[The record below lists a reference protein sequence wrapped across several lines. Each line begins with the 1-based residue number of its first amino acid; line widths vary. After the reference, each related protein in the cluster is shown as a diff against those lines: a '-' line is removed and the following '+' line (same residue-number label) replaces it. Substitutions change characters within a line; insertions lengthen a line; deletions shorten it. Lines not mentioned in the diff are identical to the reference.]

1 MDWSI
6 DVTDWHTPKLPLL
19 DERVKIIWICNKR
32 ATLNAST
39 ASHLNET
46 PIRQQQITHTDVAI
60 VGAGIVGLTLA
71 CALRHSGLSVAVIEA
86 QSQAKTAAR
95 DRAYAFSPMSA
106 RIFQQLG
113 LWDQVGPYITHF
125 QRVRMSDADYGKAVN
140 FYPADSPVDA
150 VYYGAEHR
158 VLLKALQGLTA
169 NVHRVTTYYETTLVD
184 IKTTSV
190 DTQLTLEHD
199 GQQQILHTRLLVG
212 ADGARSQIRDYA
224 NIQTSGWAY
233 WQSCITT
240 VLAPAKSHQNT
251 AYEKFWPSGPFA
263 ILPIPGNRC
272 QIVWTAPHAE
282 AKALVNLSEQ
292 EFMAELRRRYGDD
305 MGELHMLKPPMI
317 FSVRLMQSH
326 RYVQPG
332 IALVGDAAHC
342 CHPVGGQGLNMGI
355 RDAAALAKIL
365 QVAHTRRESIGEMRV
380 LKRYERWR
388 RTENWLIL
396 AMTDLLN
403 RLFSNRILPLLW
415 LRRTGFWMIEHVIP
429 LKRMILRV
437 MTGFFGRQPIV

>member
-1 MDWSI
+1 MD
-6 DVTDWHTPKLPLL
+6 
-19 DERVKIIWICNKR
+19 
-32 ATLNAST
+32 AST
-39 ASHLNET
+39 VTYLNKT
-46 PIRQQQITHTDVAI
+46 ADQQADVAI

-71 CALRHSGLSVAVIEA
+71 CALRNSGLSVAVIEA
-86 QSQAKTAAR
+86 QRQTQTAAR

-140 FYPADSPVDA
+140 FYPTDSPADA
-150 VYYGAEHR
+150 VYYGAEHK
-158 VLLKALQGLTA
+158 VLMEALQGLASKVRRLTA
-169 NVHRVTTYYETTLVD
+169 YYETQLVD
-184 IKTTSV
+184 IQETATAIR
-190 DTQLTLEHD
+190 LTLDHN
-199 GQQQILHTRLLVG
+199 GQQQLLHTQLLVG
-212 ADGARSQIRDYA
+212 ADGARSKIRSYA
-224 NIQTSGWAY
+224 GIRTSGWAY

-240 VLAPAKSHQNT
+240 VLAPSKSHQNT
-251 AYEKFWPSGPFA
+251 AHEKFWPSGPFA

-272 QIVWTAPHAE
+272 QVVWTAPHDE
-282 AKALVNLSEQ
+282 AKAMAALPEQ
-292 EFMAELRRRYGDD
+292 DFMAKLQHRYGSD
-305 MGELHMLKPPMI
+305 MGELQMLKPPMT
-317 FSVRLMQSH
+317 FPVRLMQSH
-326 RYVQPG
+326 RYVKNR

-365 QVAHTRRESIGEMRV
+365 QSAHVRREAIGDIRV

-403 RLFSNRILPLLW
+403 RMFSNRILPLLL
-415 LRRTGFWMIEHVIP
+415 LRRAGFWVIEHIVP
-429 LKRMILRV
+429 LKRVILRV
-437 MTGFFGRQPIV
+437 MAGFFGRQPLL

>member
-1 MDWSI
+1 M
-6 DVTDWHTPKLPLL
+6 
-19 DERVKIIWICNKR
+19 
-32 ATLNAST
+32 
-39 ASHLNET
+39 
-46 PIRQQQITHTDVAI
+46 
-60 VGAGIVGLTLA
+60 GLTLA
-71 CALRHSGLSVAVIEA
+71 CALRHSGLSVAIIEA
-86 QSQAKTAAR
+86 QSHAKTAAR

-113 LWDQVGPYITHF
+113 LWDQVGAYITHF

-140 FYPADSPVDA
+140 FYPTDSPTDA

-158 VLLKALQGLTA
+158 VLMRALQGLA
-169 NVHRVTTYYETTLVD
+169 SNIRSLTTHYETTLTD
-184 IKTTSV
+184 IQELPGAV
-190 DTQLTLEHD
+190 QLTLE
-199 GQQQILHTRLLVG
+199 GEGGRQQLQTQLLVG
-212 ADGARSQIRDYA
+212 ADGAQSKIRSYAGIR
-224 NIQTSGWAY
+224 TSGWAY

-272 QIVWTAPHAE
+272 QVVWTAPHDE
-282 AKALVNLSEQ
+282 AKKMMALSEQ
-292 EFMAELRRRYGDD
+292 DFMTELYRRYGHD
-305 MGELHMLKPPMI
+305 MGELTMLKPPMT
-317 FSVRLMQSH
+317 FPVRLMQSH
-326 RYVQPG
+326 RYVKQR

-365 QVAHTRRESIGEMRV
+365 QAAHARQESIGNIRV

-403 RLFSNRILPLLW
+403 RIFSNRVLPLLW
-415 LRRTGFWMIEHVIP
+415 LRRAGFWLIEHTVP
-429 LKRMILRV
+429 LKRIILRV
-437 MTGFFGRQPIV
+437 MTGFFGRQPIT

>member
-1 MDWSI
+1 MN
-6 DVTDWHTPKLPLL
+6 T
-19 DERVKIIWICNKR
+19 
-32 ATLNAST
+32 ST
-39 ASHLNET
+39 ADYLNT
-46 PIRQQQITHTDVAI
+46 ISSRTVTHTDVAI
-60 VGAGIVGLTLA
+60 VGAGVVGLTLA
-71 CALRHSGLSVAVIEA
+71 CALRHSGLSVVLIEA

-125 QRVRMSDADYGKAVN
+125 QRVCMSDGGYSKSVN
-140 FYPADSPVDA
+140 FYPPDSPDDA

-158 VLLKALQGLTA
+158 VLIKALQGLA
-169 NVHRVTTYYETTLVD
+169 AHVPSITTRYETSLVD
-184 IKTTSV
+184 IQEHANAV
-190 DTQLTLEHD
+190 ELTLEHQ
-199 GQQQILHTRLLVG
+199 GQLQGLHTQLLVG
-212 ADGARSQIRDYA
+212 ADGARSRIRDYA
-224 NIQTSGWAY
+224 GIGTTGWAY

-272 QIVWTAPHAE
+272 QVVWTAPHDE
-282 AKALVNLSEQ
+282 AKAIAALPEQ
-292 EFMAELRRRYGDD
+292 EFMEELQRRYGNV
-305 MGELHMLKPPMI
+305 MGELKMLKPPMT
-317 FSVRLMQSH
+317 FPVRLMQSH
-326 RYVQPG
+326 RYVQQR

-365 QVAHTRRESIGEMRV
+365 QMAHNRHESIGSIRV
-380 LKRYERWR
+380 LRRYERWR

-403 RLFSNRILPLLW
+403 RVFSNQFLPLLW
-415 LRRTGFWMIEHVIP
+415 LRRTGFWVIEHTVP

-437 MTGFFGRQPIV
+437 MTGFFGRQPIR

>member
-1 MDWSI
+1 MNVSTI
-6 DVTDWHTPKLPLL
+6 SHCNESSL
-19 DERVKIIWICNKR
+19 DQQ
-32 ATLNAST
+32 
-39 ASHLNET
+39 
-46 PIRQQQITHTDVAI
+46 PIAQTDVAI
-60 VGAGIVGLTLA
+60 VGAGVVGLTLA

-95 DRAYAFSPMSA
+95 ERAYAFSPLSA
-106 RIFQQLG
+106 RIFQQMG

-140 FYPADSPVDA
+140 FYPTDSPADA

-158 VLLKALQGLTA
+158 VLIKALQGLA
-169 NVHRVTTYYETTLVD
+169 GNIHRITSYYETTVVD
-184 IKTTSV
+184 IQTTPGKKRLIL
-190 DTQLTLEHD
+190 DCGNER
-199 GQQQILHTRLLVG
+199 QILETKLLVG
-212 ADGARSQIRDYA
+212 ADGARSKIRDYA
-224 NIQTSGWAY
+224 GIRTSGWAY

-263 ILPIPGNRC
+263 ILPMPGNRC
-272 QIVWTAPHAE
+272 QVVWTAPHAE
-282 AKALVNLSEQ
+282 AEAMLELPEQ
-292 EFMAELRRRYGDD
+292 DFMAELRHRYGDD
-305 MGELHMLKPPMI
+305 MGELKMLKPPMM
-317 FSVRLMQSH
+317 FPVRLMQSQQ
-326 RYVQPG
+326 YVKPG
-332 IALVGDAAHC
+332 IALIGDAAHC

-355 RDAAALAKIL
+355 RDAAALARIL
-365 QVAHTRRESIGEMRV
+365 HGAHARNEAIGNLSV

-403 RLFSNRILPLLW
+403 RLFSNQFLPLLW
-415 LRRTGFWMIEHVIP
+415 LRRSGFWIIEHTRP

>member
-1 MDWSI
+1 MNAF
-6 DVTDWHTPKLPLL
+6 TANPLSAQP
-19 DERVKIIWICNKR
+19 DHQQR
-32 ATLNAST
+32 T
-39 ASHLNET
+39 A
-46 PIRQQQITHTDVAI
+46 HTDIAI

-71 CALRHSGLSVAVIEA
+71 CALRYSGLTVAVIDA
-86 QSQAKTAAR
+86 QSQEKTAAR

-106 RIFQQLG
+106 RIFQELG
-113 LWDQVGPYITHF
+113 LWEQVGPYITHF
-125 QRVRMSDADYGKAVN
+125 QRVRMSDADYSKTVN
-140 FYPADSPVDA
+140 FYPTDSPVDA

-158 VLLKALQGLTA
+158 VLLNALQGLA
-169 NVHRVTTYYETTLVD
+169 INIHRLTPYYETTLVD
-184 IKTTSV
+184 IQTTALG
-190 DTQLTLEHD
+190 TQLTLEGN
-199 GQQQILHTRLLVG
+199 GQRQILHTQLLVG
-212 ADGARSQIRDYA
+212 ADGNRSKIRHFA
-224 NIQTSGWAY
+224 GIQTSGWAY

-272 QIVWTAPHAE
+272 QVVWTASHAE
-282 AKALVNLSEQ
+282 AEAMLTLSEQ
-292 EFMAELRRRYGDD
+292 AFLTELRRRYGDD
-305 MGELHMLKPPMI
+305 MGDLKMLKPPMM
-317 FSVRLMQSH
+317 FPVQLMQSH
-326 RYVQPG
+326 HYVKPG

-365 QVAHTRRESIGEMRV
+365 QAAHVRQESIGDIRV

-388 RTENWLIL
+388 RNENWLIL

-403 RLFSNRILPLLW
+403 RSFSNHFLPLVW
-415 LRRTGFWMIEHVIP
+415 LRRAGFWVIEHTIP
-429 LKRMILRV
+429 LKRMILRI

>member
-1 MDWSI
+1 M
-6 DVTDWHTPKLPLL
+6 
-19 DERVKIIWICNKR
+19 
-32 ATLNAST
+32 
-39 ASHLNET
+39 
-46 PIRQQQITHTDVAI
+46 
-60 VGAGIVGLTLA
+60 GLTLA
-71 CALRHSGLSVAVIEA
+71 CALRHSGLSVAIIEA
-86 QSQAKTAAR
+86 QSQENTTDR

-125 QRVRMSDADYGKAVN
+125 QRVRMSDANYGKSVN
-140 FYPADSPVDA
+140 FYPSDSPVDA

-158 VLLKALQGLTA
+158 VLIKALQSLTHTI
-169 NVHRVTTYYETTLVD
+169 HRVTSFYQTTLVD
-184 IKTTSV
+184 IHPASTG
-190 DTQLTLEHD
+190 TQLILDRD
-199 GQQQILHTRLLVG
+199 GQRQTLNTQLVVG
-212 ADGARSQIRDYA
+212 ADGARSKVRSFA
-224 NIQTSGWAY
+224 GIQTSGWAY

-240 VLAPAKSHQNT
+240 VLSPTKSHQNT

-272 QIVWTAPHAE
+272 QVVWTAPHAE
-282 AKALVNLSEQ
+282 AEAMVALPKQ
-292 EFMAELRRRYGDD
+292 AFMAELRRRYGDD
-305 MGELHMLKPPMI
+305 MGELEMLKPPMM
-317 FSVRLMQSH
+317 FPVRLMQSH
-326 RYVQPG
+326 RYVQSG
-332 IALVGDAAHC
+332 LALIGDAAHC

-365 QVAHTRRESIGEMRV
+365 QTAHTRQESIGHIRV

-403 RLFSNRILPLLW
+403 RVFSNRVMPLLW
-415 LRRTGFWMIEHVIP
+415 LRRAGFWVIEHTIP
-429 LKRMILRV
+429 LKRMILRM

>member
-1 MDWSI
+1 M
-6 DVTDWHTPKLPLL
+6 
-19 DERVKIIWICNKR
+19 
-32 ATLNAST
+32 NAST
-39 ASHLNET
+39 ISSLT
-46 PIRQQQITHTDVAI
+46 KTSQQTVYADIAI
-60 VGAGIVGLTLA
+60 VGAGVVGLTLA
-71 CALRHSGLSVAVIEA
+71 CALRHSGLTVAVIEA
-86 QSQAKTAAR
+86 QSRAKTANR

-113 LWDQVGPYITHF
+113 LWEQVGPYITHF

-140 FYPADSPVDA
+140 FYPTDSPADA

-158 VLLKALQGLTA
+158 VLIKALQGLAA
-169 NVHRVTTYYETTLVD
+169 NVRCITHYYETTLVD
-184 IKTTSV
+184 IQSTNVGTR
-190 DTQLTLEHD
+190 LILERD
-199 GQQQILHTRLLVG
+199 GQHQQLHTKLLVG
-212 ADGARSQIRDYA
+212 ADGARSKIRHYA
-224 NIQTSGWAY
+224 GIQTSGWAY

-272 QIVWTAPHAE
+272 QVVWTAPHAE
-282 AKALVNLSEQ
+282 AEAMVALSESD
-292 EFMAELRRRYGDD
+292 FMAELRRRYGGD
-305 MGELHMLKPPMI
+305 MGDLKMLKPPMM
-317 FSVRLMQSH
+317 FPVRLMQSH
-326 RYVQPG
+326 RYVKPG

-365 QVAHTRRESIGEMRV
+365 QTAQVRQEAIGDMRV

-403 RLFSNRILPLLW
+403 RLFSNRFLPLLW
-415 LRRTGFWMIEHVIP
+415 LRRAGFWVIEHTVP

>member
-1 MDWSI
+1 M
-6 DVTDWHTPKLPLL
+6 
-19 DERVKIIWICNKR
+19 
-32 ATLNAST
+32 
-39 ASHLNET
+39 
-46 PIRQQQITHTDVAI
+46 
-60 VGAGIVGLTLA
+60 VGLTLA
-71 CALRHSGLSVAVIEA
+71 CALRHSGLTVTIVEA
-86 QSQAKTAAR
+86 HSQAKTVAR

-125 QRVRMSDADYGKAVN
+125 QRVRMSDADYGKTVN
-140 FYPADSPVDA
+140 FYPTDSPAAA

-158 VLLKALQGLTA
+158 VLLEALQSLAT
-169 NVHRVTTYYETTLVD
+169 NIRRITLDYETTLVD
-184 IKTTSV
+184 VQAISTG
-190 DTQLTLEHD
+190 TQLTLERD
-199 GQQQILHTRLLVG
+199 GQRQILHTRLLVG
-212 ADGARSQIRDYA
+212 ADGARSKVRDYA
-224 NIQTSGWAY
+224 GIQTSGWAY

-240 VLAPAKSHQNT
+240 VLAPARSHQNT

-272 QIVWTAPHAE
+272 QVVWTAPHEE
-282 AKALVNLSEQ
+282 ANALMALPKH
-292 EFMAELRRRYGDD
+292 EFMIELRRRYGDD
-305 MGELHMLKPPMI
+305 MGELQMLKPPMM
-317 FSVRLMQSH
+317 FPVRLMQSH

-365 QVAHTRRESIGEMRV
+365 QTAHTRRESISDVRV

-403 RLFSNRILPLLW
+403 RAFSNRVLPLVW
-415 LRRTGFWMIEHVIP
+415 LRRTGFWLIEHMLP

>member
-1 MDWSI
+1 M
-6 DVTDWHTPKLPLL
+6 LPLSG
-19 DERVKIIWICNKR
+19 ERVKIGILCNDR
-32 ATLNAST
+32 ATLNVST
-39 ASHLNET
+39 ASHLTEKPAN
-46 PIRQQQITHTDVAI
+46 QQQTAQTDVAI

-71 CALRHSGLSVAVIEA
+71 CALRHSGLSVTIIEA
-86 QSQAKTAAR
+86 QSRTKTAAR

-106 RIFQQLG
+106 QIFQQLG
-113 LWDQVGPYITHF
+113 LWEQVGPYITHF
-125 QRVRMSDADYGKAVN
+125 QRVRMSDANYGKAVN
-140 FYPADSPVDA
+140 FYPSDSPIDA

-158 VLLKALQGLTA
+158 VLLKALQGLAT
-169 NVHRVTTYYETTLVD
+169 NLQRITTCYETSLVD
-184 IKTTSV
+184 IQTTSAA
-190 DTQLTLEHD
+190 TQLILESD
-199 GQQQILHTRLLVG
+199 GQQHTLHTKLLVG
-212 ADGARSQIRDYA
+212 ADGARSKIRDYA
-224 NIQTSGWAY
+224 GIQTSGWAY

-272 QIVWTAPHAE
+272 QVVWTAPHAE
-282 AKALVNLSEQ
+282 AEAMLALPEQ
-292 EFMAELRRRYGDD
+292 AFIAKLRHRFGDE
-305 MGELHMLKPPMI
+305 MGELKMIKPPMM
-317 FSVRLMQSH
+317 FPVRLMQSH

-332 IALVGDAAHC
+332 VALVGDAAHC

-365 QVAHTRRESIGEMRV
+365 QTAHVRREPIGTMRV

-388 RTENWLIL
+388 RTENWMIL

-403 RLFSNRILPLLW
+403 RVFSNRIWPLLW
-415 LRRTGFWMIEHVIP
+415 LRRAGLWIIEHTSP
-429 LKRMILRV
+429 LKRMILRI